1 MKYTAIEGKKL
12 KKVRFYGH
20 PRAQT
25 ISNTRTVSVIV
36 KSGDT
41 EIGRMLMSFDNLS
54 KNGGYDLTFGYF
66 DAEIA
71 ISAAQLFFTEA
82 QESTTAAIAD

>member
-1 MKYTAIEGKKL
+1 
-12 KKVRFYGH
+12 
-20 PRAQT
+20 
-25 ISNTRTVSVIV
+25 
-36 KSGDT
+36 
-41 EIGRMLMSFDNLS
+41 MLMSFDNLS
-54 KNGGYDLTFGYF
+54 KNGGYDEFEVPETYASSDLTFGYF